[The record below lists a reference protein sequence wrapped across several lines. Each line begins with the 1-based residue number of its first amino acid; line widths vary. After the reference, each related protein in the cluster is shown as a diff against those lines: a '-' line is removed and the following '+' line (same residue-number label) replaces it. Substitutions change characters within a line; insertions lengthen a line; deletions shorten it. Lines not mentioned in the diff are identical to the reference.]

1 MLGHHSRPQSCT
13 FSDIVQVLAT
23 VTSARVSFVQ
33 VLATVT
39 SARVSFVRVLAT
51 DFSLRKT
58 ETRKGPDNLVF
69 LSDSDERC

>member
-13 FSDIVQVLAT
+13 FSGI
-23 VTSARVSFVQ
+23 VQ

-58 ETRKGPDNLVF
+58 ENREGLDNLVF